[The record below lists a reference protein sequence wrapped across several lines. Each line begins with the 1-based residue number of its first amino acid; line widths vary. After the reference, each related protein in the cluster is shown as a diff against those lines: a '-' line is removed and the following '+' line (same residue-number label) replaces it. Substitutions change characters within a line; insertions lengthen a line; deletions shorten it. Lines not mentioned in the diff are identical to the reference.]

1 MLLIQVKPLE
11 MMPIMTKLMR
21 ITSHC
26 MVPLHGCP
34 NSKKNIKTE
43 LFPIK
48 VISRR
53 LIPVKITVIKLY

>member
-1 MLLIQVKPLE
+1 MVV
-11 MMPIMTKLMR
+11 PIAK
-21 ITSHC
+21 
-26 MVPLHGCP
+26 
-34 NSKKNIKTE
+34 KKNIKTE